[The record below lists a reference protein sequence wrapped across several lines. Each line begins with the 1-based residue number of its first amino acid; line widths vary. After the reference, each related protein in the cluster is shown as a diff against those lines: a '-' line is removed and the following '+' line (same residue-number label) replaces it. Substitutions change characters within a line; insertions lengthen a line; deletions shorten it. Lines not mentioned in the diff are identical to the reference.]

1 MKKKEMKKGR
11 GEGGRGVWGERE
23 DKPNKSAGDAIIP
36 PLVPVRQHQNLK
48 TSGTVLGYVP
58 LTQLTYR
65 TR

>member
-11 GEGGRGVWGERE
+11 GEGGSGVEGERE
-23 DKPNKSAGDAIIP
+23 DKPNKSARDAIISP
-36 PLVPVRQHQNLK
+36 PVPVRQHQKLK
-48 TSGTVLGYVP
+48 TLGSVLGYVP